1 MYMFAIAPLLFWA
14 WLNNEPSLEKA
25 DVKED
30 VVENTKK
37 RKRDNFSISEGQ
49 NKKRATA
56 KLTRDKALEILFSFG
71 FSELPALRLPT
82 LIMSVQKEQGSGFQG
97 INFLDAQ
104 KPVLLHFW
112 ATWCGPCKRELPAFA
127 EFISSQDI
135 IDAYTITSELRTADP
150 AIAEKIWNYYNNNN
164 INGLNVCADIDASL
178 ASLLDVNGIPVTFLI
193 SSEGLLLGRFLGAV
207 DWANPA
213 LTEALIAYVQ

>member
-1 MYMFAIAPLLFWA
+1 MYMFTIAPLLFWA
-14 WLNNEPSLEKA
+14 WLNNESPLEKV
-25 DVKED
+25 DKVD
-30 VVENTKK
+30 VVENKK
-37 RKRDNFSISEGQ
+37 RKAHDDISERRS
-49 NKKRATA
+49 KKQATT

-82 LIMSVQKEQGSGFQG
+82 LIISVQKEQHSGFQG
-97 INFLDAQ
+97 INFLDTK

-127 EFISSQDI
+127 EFINSQDV
-135 IDAYTITSELRTADP
+135 IDAYTISSELRAVDP
-150 AIAEKIWNYYNNNN
+150 AITEKIWNHYNNNN
-164 INGLNVCADIDASL
+164 IDGLNVCADIDASL

-207 DWANPA
+207 DWANPTFTDA
-213 LTEALIAYVQ
+213 LLAYIA